1 MMEKKTTVQI
11 DLENGKI
18 EDVRTPVG
26 VIVVIRDF
34 DNWEN
39 EESTKQDDYG
49 NYYSEK
55 IIWRKAS

>member
-26 VIVVIRDF
+26 VTVVIRDF

-39 EESTKQDDYG
+39 EDSTKQDDYG
-49 NYYSEK
+49 NFYNEK
-55 IIWRKAS
+55 IIWRNL

>member
-39 EESTKQDDYG
+39 EDSTKQDDYG
-49 NYYSEK
+49 NFYNEK
-55 IIWRKAS
+55 IIWRNL

>member
-1 MMEKKTTVQI
+1 MMQKKTTVQI

-26 VIVVIRDF
+26 VTVVIRDF

-39 EESTKQDDYG
+39 EDSTKQDDYG
-49 NYYSEK
+49 NFYNEK
-55 IIWRKAS
+55 IIWRNL

>member
-1 MMEKKTTVQI
+1 MEKKTTVQI

-39 EESTKQDDYG
+39 EDSTKQDDCG
-49 NYYSEK
+49 NFYNEK
-55 IIWRKAS
+55 IIWRNA

>member
-1 MMEKKTTVQI
+1 MQNETIVEI

-26 VIVVIRDF
+26 VVVVIRDF
-34 DNWEN
+34 DNWKD

-49 NYYSEK
+49 NHYSEK
-55 IIWRKAS
+55 IIWRNAS

>member
-1 MMEKKTTVQI
+1 MTEETIVQI

-26 VIVVIRDF
+26 VVVVIRDF
-34 DNWEN
+34 DNWKDED
-39 EESTKQDDYG
+39 STKKDDYG

-55 IIWRKAS
+55 VIWRNAS

>member
-1 MMEKKTTVQI
+1 MTEETTVQI

-26 VIVVIRDF
+26 VTVVIRDF

-39 EESTKQDDYG
+39 EDSTKQDDYG
-49 NYYSEK
+49 NFYNEK
-55 IIWRKAS
+55 IIWRNL

>member
-1 MMEKKTTVQI
+1 MQNETIVQI

-18 EDVRTPVG
+18 ENVRTPVG

-49 NYYSEK
+49 NFYSEHV
-55 IIWRKAS
+55 IWRQAS

>member
-1 MMEKKTTVQI
+1 MQNETIVQI

-18 EDVRTPVG
+18 EDVHTPVG
-26 VIVVIRDF
+26 VVVVIRDF

-55 IIWRKAS
+55 IIWRNAS

>member
-1 MMEKKTTVQI
+1 MTEETTVQI

-55 IIWRKAS
+55 IIWRNAS

>member
-1 MMEKKTTVQI
+1 MMQKKTTVQI

-26 VIVVIRDF
+26 VTVVIRDF

-39 EESTKQDDYG
+39 EDSTKQDDYG
-49 NYYSEK
+49 NFYNER
-55 IIWRKAS
+55 IIWRNL

>member
-1 MMEKKTTVQI
+1 MTEETTVQI

-39 EESTKQDDYG
+39 EDSTKQDDYG
-49 NYYSEK
+49 NFYNEK
-55 IIWRKAS
+55 IIWRNL